1 MDGIQIE
8 VAPVLDLGGV
18 RFNLAG
24 RPWATQ
30 GFRCAIS
37 GTPGG
42 GKSYL
47 MAVMAEEVHA
57 LGLPFAVIDPEGE
70 HRALC
75 ALGGVARVAVQG
87 GDVAFD
93 EDWISLSLGL
103 MRKGAGV
110 VVDLSDL
117 PEKEW
122 AMRYGWFAE
131 ALLKMQRQTK
141 RPAFLFLEEAH
152 LFAPQKS
159 RKRVAESLAI
169 TKQVARRGRKFGL
182 STVMAS
188 QRPADTEKDVLAQA
202 NARCFGRVE
211 ILADYEAIR
220 RYLPCGV
227 KMRTLRDLDSGEF
240 FLSVSGE
247 FNKVRIRRRRTPDLG
262 STPRVAY
269 RQRDFLDLVDVV
281 EEVRSELEASSRLRV
296 FSLAGGEE

>member
-1 MDGIQIE
+1 MDGIQVE
-8 VAPVLDLGGV
+8 VLPILDLGGV

-57 LGLPFAVIDPEGE
+57 LGLPFAVVDPEGE

-75 ALGGVARVAVQG
+75 ALGGVARVAPD
-87 GDVAFD
+87 GDIRFD
-93 EDWISLSLGL
+93 EDWISLSLAL

-122 AMRYGWFAE
+122 AMHYGWFAE
-131 ALLKMQRQTK
+131 ALLKMQRAAR

-159 RKRVAESLAI
+159 RRNVAESLAA

-202 NARCFGRVE
+202 NARFFGRVE

-247 FNKVRIRRRRTPDLG
+247 FNQVKIRQRQTPDLG

-269 RQRDFLDLVDVV
+269 RQRDFLDLVDAV
-281 EEVRSELEASSRLRV
+281 EEVRAEVEARSRIHV
-296 FSLAGGEE
+296 FNLAGGEG

>member
-57 LGLPFAVIDPEGE
+57 LGLPFAVVDPEGE

-75 ALGGVARVAVQG
+75 ALGGVARVAPD
-87 GDVAFD
+87 GDIRFD
-93 EDWISLSLGL
+93 EDWISLSLAL

-122 AMRYGWFAE
+122 AMHYGWFAE
-131 ALLKMQRQTK
+131 ALLKMQRAAR

-159 RKRVAESLAI
+159 RKRVAESLAT
-169 TKQVARRGRKFGL
+169 TKQLSRRGRKFGL

-202 NARCFGRVE
+202 NARFFGRVE

-247 FNKVRIRRRRTPDLG
+247 FNQVKIRQRQTPDLG

-269 RQRDFLDLVDVV
+269 RQRDFLDLVDAV
-281 EEVRSELEASSRLRV
+281 EEVRAEVEARSRIHV
-296 FSLAGGEE
+296 FNLAGGEG

>member
-1 MDGIQIE
+1 MDGMQVE
-8 VAPVLDLGGV
+8 VLPILDLGGV

-57 LGLPFAVIDPEGE
+57 LGLAFAVIDPEGE
-70 HRALC
+70 HCALC
-75 ALGGVARVAVQG
+75 HLPGVARVAPD
-87 GDVAFD
+87 GDIRFD
-93 EDWISLSLGL
+93 EDWISLSLAL
-103 MRKGAGV
+103 LRKGAGI

-122 AMRYGWFAE
+122 AMHYGWFAE
-131 ALLKMQRQTK
+131 ALLKMQRAAR

-159 RKRVAESLAI
+159 QKRVAESLAV
-169 TKQVARRGRKFGL
+169 TKQLARRGRKFGL

-202 NARCFGRVE
+202 NVRFFGRVE
-211 ILADYEAIR
+211 IEADWDAVR
-220 RYLPCGV
+220 RYMPPGV
-227 KMRTLRDLDSGEF
+227 RMRDLRDLESGEF
-240 FLSVSGE
+240 YLSVSGE
-247 FNKVRIRRRRTPDLG
+247 FNQVKIRQRHTPDLG
-262 STPRVAY
+262 STPRVTY
-269 RQRDFLDLVDVV
+269 RQRDFLDLVDAV

-296 FSLAGGEE
+296 FSLAGGEG